1 MKLRE
6 QINRISGLRY
16 VTDELCIHSAAG
28 RRCLMEQEWLTD
40 KVAIEELLSRVD
52 TAISFRSEIRKQRGI
67 EEIAHKLTQLHDIKG
82 TIQTLSHRTVCTDID
97 LFEVKYLAI
106 LNEDIRDLIRFYEL
120 EGISSPLPDLS
131 HIVSVLDPEEK
142 KIPHF
147 YIYDAY
153 SIKLKELRAQLK
165 IETDEEKK
173 SIIRNAGL
181 EEEDVVRKQLSQLLS
196 PHATSLETALEIL
209 GALDLLLAKVELFVQ
224 LQWSR
229 PRSAQQ
235 TTTLVGLVHPQVLC
249 ILGEKGDTFQPVD
262 ISIPKEPTLI
272 TGANMAGKS
281 VLLQAVALAQT
292 LYQYGFYVPA
302 AKAEICPVD
311 NVMLS
316 LGDAQDIREGLS
328 SYGAE
333 MMYLSAIADEVK
345 QGTTLLALVDE
356 PARTTNPIE
365 GEAIVG
371 GLLSLLG
378 KREVRALVTTHYGS
392 IGIPCRRL
400 KVRGFRED
408 KVKLPLQVNALG
420 KCVDYTLEEVSGNDV
435 PREAIRIAEILGVN
449 EDLMMECKQ
458 YLCNTR
464 IA

>member
-1 MKLRE
+1 
-6 QINRISGLRY
+6 
-16 VTDELCIHSAAG
+16 
-28 RRCLMEQEWLTD
+28 
-40 KVAIEELLSRVD
+40 
-52 TAISFRSEIRKQRGI
+52 
-67 EEIAHKLTQLHDIKG
+67 
-82 TIQTLSHRTVCTDID
+82 
-97 LFEVKYLAI
+97 
-106 LNEDIRDLIRFYEL
+106 
-120 EGISSPLPDLS
+120 
-131 HIVSVLDPEEK
+131 
-142 KIPHF
+142 
-147 YIYDAY
+147 
-153 SIKLKELRAQLK
+153 
-165 IETDEEKK
+165 
-173 SIIRNAGL
+173 
-181 EEEDVVRKQLSQLLS
+181 
-196 PHATSLETALEIL
+196 
-209 GALDLLLAKVELFVQ
+209 
-224 LQWSR
+224 
-229 PRSAQQ
+229 
-235 TTTLVGLVHPQVLC
+235 
-249 ILGEKGDTFQPVD
+249 
-262 ISIPKEPTLI
+262 
-272 TGANMAGKS
+272 MAGKS